1 MNSATIPPAV
11 TEFYRDA
18 LRARPGGD
26 PAAVLER
33 LLADDFRSRNSQ
45 EVKDKATLQRQFA
58 GLWKMMPDLKFE
70 PQEMLAA
77 GDRVIVRSV
86 ASGSPSGP
94 FMGVETD
101 GSRSFRIDTIDIH
114 RVVDGRIAEVF
125 HVEDWMSALRQLSG
139 R

>member
-1 MNSATIPPAV
+1 MNSGTIPPAV

-18 LRARPGGD
+18 LNARSDGD
-26 PAAVLER
+26 PVDVLER
-33 LLADDFRSRNSQ
+33 VLAEDFRSRNSQ
-45 EVKDKATLQRQFA
+45 ETKDKATLKRQFA

-70 PQEMLAA
+70 PQEMLAV

-114 RVVDGRIAEVF
+114 LVVDGRIAEVF
-125 HVEDWMSALRQLSG
+125 HVEDWMTAIRQVRG
-139 R
+139 H